1 VSKAESATRRS
12 VTLLLALSSMT
23 EEEKDEMAK
32 RQATP
37 EGQEELTRIGSELQ
51 ERAQHTEQPKLS
63 TTPPDLVTYEVKI
76 RGDGGGVKV
85 TP

>member
-1 VSKAESATRRS
+1 
-12 VTLLLALSSMT
+12 MT